1 MDTGADE
8 LYKRHA
14 KNQHLFTQVSEIRDI
29 LRSKLSVYL
38 SSSRVYRR
46 CIERFGDKTDF
57 LEWNYQREVARLL
70 VAWHENSEITTFNLF
85 LHDFSPASTSLL
97 KPEPCKRSNTQQFLL
112 NSPVCWRKYSV
123 QSFVMSPTTCVFA
136 FEIFVGLAYRFF
148 VSSGFITLVHRCKTA
163 PSLPNK
169 VLLTVSIC
177 CALPWF
183 PVRRL
188 SQNSNEITL
197 NFFLSQN

>member
-57 LEWNYQREVARLL
+57 LEWNYQREVARLF
-70 VAWHENSEITTFNLF
+70 VAWHENSMKSPPLIYFFTT
-85 LHDFSPASTSLL
+85 SPASTSLVR
-97 KPEPCKRSNTQQFLL
+97 PEPCKRSNTQQFLL
-112 NSPVCWRKYSV
+112 NSPVCWGKYSV

-136 FEIFVGLAYRFF
+136 FEIFVGLAYLFF
-148 VSSGFITLVHRCKTA
+148 VSSGFITLVHRRKTV
-163 PSLPNK
+163 PPLPNK
-169 VLLTVSIC
+169 VLPTVSIC
-177 CALPWF
+177 CALPWL

-197 NFFLSQN
+197 NFFLSQY